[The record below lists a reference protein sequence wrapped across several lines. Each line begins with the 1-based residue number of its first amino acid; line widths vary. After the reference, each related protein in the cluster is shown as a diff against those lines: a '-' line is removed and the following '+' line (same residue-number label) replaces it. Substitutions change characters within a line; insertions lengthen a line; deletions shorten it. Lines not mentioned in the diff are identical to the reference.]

1 MALRIALP
9 LSLLLP
15 RLLLVPLLLARA
27 PLLSVAPVR
36 ENTATGALRAQNLV
50 QNAHVAVLFRRAAAG
65 CRKALLPLAFR
76 VVNRLV
82 LCHVVV
88 LFVEGK
94 ISAVW

>member
-1 MALRIALP
+1 MALRVALP

-15 RLLLVPLLLARA
+15 RLLLVPLLARA

-50 QNAHVAVLFRRAAAG
+50 QNAHVAVLLRRAAAG
-65 CRKALLPLAFR
+65 RRKALLPFAFR

-94 ISAVW
+94 FGAVG